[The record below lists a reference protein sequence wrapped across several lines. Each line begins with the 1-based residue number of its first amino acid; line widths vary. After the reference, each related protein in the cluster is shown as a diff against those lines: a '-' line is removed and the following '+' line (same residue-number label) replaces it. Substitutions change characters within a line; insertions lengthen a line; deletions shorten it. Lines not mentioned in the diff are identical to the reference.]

1 MYGISS
7 KEICNLISILKNGH
21 HFQFLTS
28 PLNLWVLSTYY
39 VSEIIYKDSSYSSW
53 SRKTMAKS
61 QYNYLGDLSYCVYA
75 FILSRIKLQVF
86 IFFSHKSVVGFKKK
100 TKFIISS
107 FHLSVHSWPDTRDC
121 VSHLSFTDTIQRDM
135 FQLLVL
141 ALDLIAV

>member
-7 KEICNLISILKNGH
+7 KEICNLILILKNGH

-28 PLNLWVLSTYY
+28 LLNLWVLSTYY

-75 FILSRIKLQVF
+75 FILSRIKLHVF
-86 IFFSHKSVVGFKKK
+86 IFFSHKSAVGFKKK
-100 TKFIISS
+100 LNSS
-107 FHLSVHSWPDTRDC
+107 SPASICLSIVGQIPEIVFYIYPS
-121 VSHLSFTDTIQRDM
+121 LIQ
-135 FQLLVL
+135 FKE
-141 ALDLIAV
+141 ICSNC